1 LLTNEPLF
9 VRFIPRCRSVAR
21 ELASADLSKISAGYT
36 DMSAA
41 TAAGKTPAAKSRA
54 TKTVARKTVAK
65 KTGAKKAAATKAVV
79 KKAVAKKVAVKKAG
93 CVETP
98 VEAPV
103 PTSRRVRLIPQVELD
118 GSADWTEFQK
128 HEFLR
133 YLEVTA
139 NVSASARLI
148 GKKAAA
154 ADRLRKKD
162 SKFADAWNE
171 AASAAL
177 DKLEAVSLHRAT
189 NGVTRGKYYEGQK
202 IGKEKYFSDQLAMFL
217 LKARRPE
224 VYGKVESDPQNHP
237 DDKLSVPE
245 LITKKIAE
253 LRLKQQKKID
263 DAA

>member
-1 LLTNEPLF
+1 
-9 VRFIPRCRSVAR
+9 
-21 ELASADLSKISAGYT
+21 
-36 DMSAA
+36 MSAA
-41 TAAGKTPAAKSRA
+41 
-54 TKTVARKTVAK
+54 
-65 KTGAKKAAATKAVV
+65 KAAAKTAVRKPA
-79 KKAVAKKVAVKKAG
+79 KKRSARKSAAKKVAAKKVVAKKVLAKTAAVKTGAVKTGAVKTAG
-93 CVETP
+93 GVDTAMEVP
-98 VEAPV
+98 VL
-103 PTSRRVRLIPQVELD
+103 TRRRVRLIPQVELD

-224 VYGKVESDPQNHP
+224 VYGKVEADPQNHP

-253 LRLKQQKKID
+253 LRLKQQKKTD

>member
-1 LLTNEPLF
+1 
-9 VRFIPRCRSVAR
+9 
-21 ELASADLSKISAGYT
+21 
-36 DMSAA
+36 MSAA
-41 TAAGKTPAAKSRA
+41 KAAGKTPAAKSRA
-54 TKTVARKTVAK
+54 TKKVAK
-65 KTGAKKAAATKAVV
+65 KTGV
-79 KKAVAKKVAVKKAG
+79 KKTAVTPAQL
-93 CVETP
+93 ETP
-98 VEAPV
+98 VAA
-103 PTSRRVRLIPQVELD
+103 TRRVRLIPQVELD

-128 HEFLR
+128 NEFLR

-154 ADRLRKKD
+154 ANRLRKKD
-162 SKFADAWNE
+162 SKFSDAWND
-171 AASAAL
+171 AAGAAL

-224 VYGKVESDPQNHP
+224 IYGRVDADSQSHA

-245 LITKKIAE
+245 LITRKLAE